1 MPVRALMPVRFA
13 SAGDIYSELA
23 AKRLLGQQYSFR
35 LHAWRKRM
43 WNADIAYNDL
53 PCCLRTR
60 ILCQAR
66 LHEGETYRHPGLYAG
81 VVDSASISIQPA
93 RNVCRHNGQTTSIR
107 RSDQISVHASR
118 RPLCSSPEQRIYNP
132 CNATIEQTGQM
143 DCCNSPMNIHII
155 ICSCI

>member
-1 MPVRALMPVRFA
+1 MPVRFA
-13 SAGDIYSELA
+13 LTGHIYTKLA
-23 AKRLLGQQYSFR
+23 AKRLLSQQHSFR
-35 LHAWRKRM
+35 LHARRKRPRY
-43 WNADIAYNDL
+43 ADIAYNNF
-53 PCCLRTR
+53 PCCRHTR
-60 ILCQAR
+60 ILCQSR
-66 LHEGETYRHPGLYAG
+66 LHEGETHRHPGLYAG
-81 VVDSASISIQPA
+81 VVYSACISIQTA